1 MDFVATLKNKQ
12 APSISV
18 KDGLAALVIA
28 MAAKQS
34 LKENRSI
41 SLS

>member
-12 APSISV
+12 APSISAE
-18 KDGLAALVIA
+18 DGLAALVIA

-34 LKENRSI
+34 VKENRSI